1 MDSNYLFI
9 LVLALIESQDL
20 LSLAFSL
27 LSTKQKCIVVGL
39 YAILLI
45 IAPLPKEEV
54 IETKPR
60 VFLTAETSCKHYEA
74 EVSFQV
80 LKQAKPQSVMPVC

>member
-1 MDSNYLFI
+1 MDPTYFFI

-60 VFLTAETSCKHYEA
+60 VFLTAETNYEHYERRLP
-74 EVSFQV
+74 FQA
-80 LKQAKPQSVMPVC
+80 LKQAKLQSVMPAC